1 MAEIQRKGA
10 KKKSQ
15 GAVVWDAVLTGISY
29 MIPFIVGGGV
39 LEGVAKAMGGYN
51 IAADMAATAGYS
63 EYTLAMVIY
72 AIGAAIF
79 DVCVPIIGA
88 YIGYALADKPGS
100 HPVSPSAWSPTPSRP
115 ASWAPCSAASSPATS

>member
-15 GAVVWDAVLTGISY
+15 GAIIWDAVLTGISY

-39 LEGVAKAMGGYN
+39 IEGIAKAMGGYN
-51 IAADMAATAGYS
+51 IAADMAAVGDYTQ
-63 EYTLAMVIY
+63 YTLAMVIY

-79 DVCVPIIGA
+79 DVCVPVIGA
-88 YIGYALADKPGS
+88 YIAWALADKPAS
-100 HPVSPSAWSPTPSRP
+100 LPALPWASSPTRSRP
-115 ASWAPCSAASSPATS
+115 ASSAPSSVASSPATS